1 MASTKIQEKVEP
13 VKSEDVKESVK
24 TSSQTFTTEQLVKS
38 QKYYHRRDALNAL
51 LVDGKEYSFAQV
63 DEILNKFD
71 KGGK

>member
-1 MASTKIQEKVEP
+1 MAKAIREMVEP
-13 VKSEDVKESVK
+13 VSREDVKKVI
-24 TSSQTFTTEQLVKS
+24 TSKLPQFTKVQLVKS

-51 LVDGKEYSFAQV
+51 LENDKEYSFVQV

>member
-1 MASTKIQEKVEP
+1 MAKAIREKVEP
-13 VKSEDVKESVK
+13 VDREDVKEVI
-24 TSSQTFTTEQLVKS
+24 TSKLPQFTKVQLVKS

-51 LVDGKEYSFAQV
+51 LEDGKEYSFVQV